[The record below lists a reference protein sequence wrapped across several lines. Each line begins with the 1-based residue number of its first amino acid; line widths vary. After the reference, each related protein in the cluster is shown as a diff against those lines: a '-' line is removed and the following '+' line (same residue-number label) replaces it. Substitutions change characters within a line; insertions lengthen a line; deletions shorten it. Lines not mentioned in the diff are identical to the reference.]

1 VFGALLL
8 TSVVVLRVE
17 RVLYIQSHHLQ
28 FLPDLRLSGYEND
41 SLTIRPIKMQNPS
54 LLAEGAFGVGEIEV
68 SLVMDV
74 HKELTNSCG

>member
-1 VFGALLL
+1 MFGALLL

-54 LLAEGAFGVGEIEV
+54 LLAEGAFD

-74 HKELTNSCG
+74 HKELTNGCG